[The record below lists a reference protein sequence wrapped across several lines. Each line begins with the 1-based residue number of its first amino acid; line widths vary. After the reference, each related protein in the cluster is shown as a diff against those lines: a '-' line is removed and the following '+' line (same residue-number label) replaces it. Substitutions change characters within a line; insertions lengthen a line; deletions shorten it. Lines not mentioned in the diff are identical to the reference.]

1 MTMPGTQ
8 DMALLSPL
16 TNIHQYTTLVESFP
30 RLDAS
35 EEQRLA
41 RRLQRDE
48 DLDAARQLITSH
60 LRYVVYIARG
70 YTGYT
75 GYGLPQEDIIQEGNI
90 GLMRAVRRFD
100 PARGV
105 RLLSYATIWIRAQIH
120 DFIMKN
126 WRIVKL
132 ATTKAKRK
140 LFYKLRSAKKRLEWL
155 KQAEANEI
163 ADALDVTADDV
174 IDMDGKLYS
183 HDVPFDHPAD
193 ASDEDDWAPAA
204 FIEDKRFE
212 PAELVAE
219 ADFLDI
225 ASTALQSALQTL
237 DARSRHIIEAR
248 WLAEDDNKVTLQDL
262 GNRYGISAERV
273 RQIEVAA
280 ITCLRDSMRS
290 LARLADA

>member
-70 YTGYT
+70 YTGY
-75 GYGLPQEDIIQEGNI
+75 GLPQEDIIQEGNI

-100 PARGV
+100 PGRGV

-183 HDVPFDHPAD
+183 RDVPFDHPAD
-193 ASDEDDWAPAA
+193 ASDEDHWSPAA

-219 ADFLDI
+219 ADFLDT
-225 ASTALQSALQTL
+225 ASTALQRALQTL

-248 WLAEDDNKVTLQDL
+248 WLAEDDNKATLQDL
-262 GNRYGISAERV
+262 GDRYGISAERV

-280 ITCLRDSMRS
+280 IKCLRDAMKSV
-290 LARLADA
+290 ARLAGA

>member
-70 YTGYT
+70 YTGY
-75 GYGLPQEDIIQEGNI
+75 GLPQEDIIQEGNI

-100 PARGV
+100 PGRGV

-163 ADALDVTADDV
+163 ADALDVAADDV